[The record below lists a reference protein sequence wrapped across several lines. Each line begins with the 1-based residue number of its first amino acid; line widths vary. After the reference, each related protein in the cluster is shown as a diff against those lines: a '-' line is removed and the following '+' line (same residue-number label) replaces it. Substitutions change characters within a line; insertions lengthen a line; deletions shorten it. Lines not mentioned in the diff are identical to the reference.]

1 MQSLEYACA
10 ATGERIGFEGP
21 LYGETLAGLRGRVW
35 DYSIGARG
43 LTGIARGAREETV
56 TVKIHDSTATLD
68 LLRRL
73 ADADMAT
80 GKPGTLVA
88 DGEWETRAWIAK
100 SEPQSITPTMVETQL
115 TIVLADGVWRRGTTE
130 HHDPRTD
137 NAGDDLDYP
146 YDYPHDYAGM
156 SILGTVTNTSGMPQP
171 IRLTIFGPCVNPY
184 IIIGPNRYE
193 VDATIPAG
201 SRLEID
207 GTADARTVIMISNT
221 GLRTNLFAKAVRGTG
236 RGSGTYVFEPLPPG
250 TSSISWA
257 GGFKFDLTAIE
268 ERSEPPWT

>member
-1 MQSLEYACA
+1 MQSLEYVCA

-21 LYGETLAGLRGRVW
+21 LYGETLTGLRARVW

-43 LTGIARGAREETV
+43 LTGITRGAREETV
-56 TVKIHDSTATLD
+56 AVKIHDSTATLD

-73 ADADMAT
+73 ADADMAAGT
-80 GKPGTLVA
+80 PGTLVA

-130 HHDPRTD
+130 HHDPRAD
-137 NAGDDLDYP
+137 KAGGDLDYP

-156 SILGTVTNTSGMPQP
+156 SILDTVTNATGMPQP
-171 IRLTIFGPCVNPY
+171 VKLTIFGPCVNPY
-184 IIIGPNRYE
+184 IIIGTNRYE

-207 GTADARTVIMISNT
+207 GTADARTVIMISDT

-250 TSSISWA
+250 TSTISWA

>member
-21 LYGETLAGLRGRVW
+21 LYGETLTGLRARVW
-35 DYSIGARG
+35 DYSLASRG
-43 LTGIARGAREETV
+43 MTGITRKAREATV
-56 TVKIHDSTATLD
+56 TVKIHDSPATLD

-73 ADADMAT
+73 ADADMAS
-80 GKPGTLVA
+80 GNPGTLIA
-88 DGEWETRAWIAK
+88 DGEWKAGAWITK

-130 HHDPRTD
+130 HHDPRAD
-137 NAGDDLDYP
+137 KAGGDLDYP
-146 YDYPHDYAGM
+146 YDYPYDYAGM
-156 SILGTVTNTSGMPQP
+156 SILGTVTNATGMPQP
-171 IRLTIFGPCVNPY
+171 VKLTIFGPCVNPY
-184 IIIGPNRYE
+184 VIIGTNRYE

-207 GTADARTVIMISNT
+207 AASDSRTVTMISDT

-257 GGFKFDLTAIE
+257 GGFEFDLTVIE

>member
-1 MQSLEYACA
+1 MQSLEYVCS

-43 LTGIARGAREETV
+43 LTGITRKTRETNV
-56 TVKIHDSTATLD
+56 TVRIHDSPATLD

-73 ADADMAT
+73 ADADMAA
-80 GKPGTLVA
+80 GAPGTLVA

-115 TIVLADGVWRRGTTE
+115 AVALLDGVWRREITT

-137 NAGDDLDYP
+137 AGSGL
-146 YDYPHDYAGM
+146 DYPHDYPHDYGGM
-156 SILGTVTNTSGMPQP
+156 SILDTVANATGMPQP
-171 IRLTIFGPCVNPY
+171 VKLTIFGPCVNPY
-184 IIIGPNRYE
+184 IIIGTNRYE

-207 GTADARTVIMISNT
+207 AASDSRTVTMISDT

-236 RGSGTYVFEPLPPG
+236 RGSGTYIFEPLPPG
-250 TSSISWA
+250 MSTISWA
-257 GGFKFDLTAIE
+257 GGFEFDLTVIE

>member
-21 LYGETLAGLRGRVW
+21 LYGETLAGLRVRVW

-43 LTGIARGAREETV
+43 LTGITRGAREETV
-56 TVKIHDSTATLD
+56 AVKIHDSTATLD

-73 ADADMAT
+73 ADADMAAGT
-80 GKPGTLVA
+80 PGTLVA

-130 HHDPRTD
+130 HHDPRADKT
-137 NAGDDLDYP
+137 GGDLDYP

-156 SILGTVTNTSGMPQP
+156 SILDTVTNATGMPQP
-171 IRLTIFGPCVNPY
+171 VKLTIF
-184 IIIGPNRYE
+184 GPNRYE

-207 GTADARTVIMISNT
+207 AASDSRTVTMISDT

-236 RGSGTYVFEPLPPG
+236 RGSGIYVFEPLPPG

-257 GGFKFDLTAIE
+257 GGFEFDLTAIE

>member
-1 MQSLEYACA
+1 M
-10 ATGERIGFEGP
+10 
-21 LYGETLAGLRGRVW
+21 
-35 DYSIGARG
+35 
-43 LTGIARGAREETV
+43 TGITRKAREATV
-56 TVKIHDSTATLD
+56 TVKIHDSPATLD

-73 ADADMAT
+73 ADADMAAGT
-80 GKPGTLVA
+80 PGTLVA

-130 HHDPRTD
+130 HHDPRAD
-137 NAGDDLDYP
+137 KAGGDLDYP

-156 SILGTVTNTSGMPQP
+156 SILDTVTNATGMPQP
-171 IRLTIFGPCVNPY
+171 VKLTIFGPCVNPY
-184 IIIGPNRYE
+184 IIIGTNRYE

-207 GTADARTVIMISNT
+207 AASDSRTVTMISDT
-221 GLRTNLFAKAVRGTG
+221 GLRTNLFGKAVRGTG
-236 RGSGTYVFEPLPPG
+236 RGSGTYIFEPLPPG
-250 TSSISWA
+250 MSTISWA

>member
-1 MQSLEYACA
+1 VQSLEYVCS

-43 LTGIARGAREETV
+43 LTGITRKTRETNV
-56 TVKIHDSTATLD
+56 TVRIHDSPATLD

-73 ADADMAT
+73 ADADMAA
-80 GKPGTLVA
+80 GAPGTLVA
-88 DGEWETRAWIAK
+88 DGEWETRAWIPK

-115 TIVLADGVWRRGTTE
+115 AVALLDGVWRREITT

-137 NAGDDLDYP
+137 AGSGL
-146 YDYPHDYAGM
+146 DYPHDYPHDYGGM
-156 SILGTVTNTSGMPQP
+156 SILGTVANASGMPQP
-171 IRLTIFGPCVNPY
+171 VKLTIFGPCVNPY
-184 IIIGPNRYE
+184 IIIGTNRYE
-193 VDATIPAG
+193 VDATIPDG

-207 GTADARTVIMISNT
+207 AASDSRTVTMLSDT

-236 RGSGTYVFEPLPPG
+236 RGSGTYIFEPLPPG
-250 TSSISWA
+250 MSTISWA
-257 GGFKFDLTAIE
+257 GGFEFDLTVIE

>member
-1 MQSLEYACA
+1 MQSLEYVCA

-21 LYGETLAGLRGRVW
+21 LYGETLTGLRGRVW

-43 LTGIARGAREETV
+43 LIGITRKTRETNV
-56 TVKIHDSTATLD
+56 TVRIHDSPATLD

-80 GKPGTLVA
+80 GTPGTLVT

-100 SEPQSITPTMVETQL
+100 SEPQTITPTMVETQL

-137 NAGDDLDYP
+137 KAGGDL
-146 YDYPHDYAGM
+146 DYPHDYAGM
-156 SILGTVTNTSGMPQP
+156 SILGTVTNATGMPQP
-171 IRLTIFGPCVNPY
+171 VKLTIFGPCVNPY
-184 IIIGPNRYE
+184 IIIGTNRYE

-207 GTADARTVIMISNT
+207 AASDSRTVTMISDT
-221 GLRTNLFAKAVRGTG
+221 GLRTNLFGKAVRGAG

>member
-1 MQSLEYACA
+1 MQSLEYVCA

-21 LYGETLAGLRGRVW
+21 LYGETLTGLRARVW

-43 LTGIARGAREETV
+43 LTGITRGAREETV
-56 TVKIHDSTATLD
+56 AVKIHDSTATLD

-73 ADADMAT
+73 ADADMAAGT
-80 GKPGTLVA
+80 PGTLVA

-115 TIVLADGVWRRGTTE
+115 TIVLADGVWRRPTMTHFTPRYDSGT
-130 HHDPRTD
+130 
-137 NAGDDLDYP
+137 ADL
-146 YDYPHDYAGM
+146 DYPHDYPHDFAGM
-156 SILGTVTNTSGMPQP
+156 ALGAEIVNDTSMPQP
-171 IRLTIFGPCVNPY
+171 VKLTIFGPYVNPY
-184 IIIGPNRYE
+184 IIIGTNRYE

-207 GTADARTVIMISNT
+207 AASDSRTVTMISDT
-221 GLRTNLFAKAVRGTG
+221 GLRTNLFGKAVRGTG
-236 RGSGTYVFEPLPPG
+236 RGSGTYIFEPLPPG
-250 TSSISWA
+250 TSTISWA

>member
-1 MQSLEYACA
+1 MQSLEYVCA

-21 LYGETLAGLRGRVW
+21 LYGETLTGLRARVW
-35 DYSIGARG
+35 DYSLASRG
-43 LTGIARGAREETV
+43 MTGITRKAREATV
-56 TVKIHDSTATLD
+56 TVKIHDSPATLD

-73 ADADMAT
+73 ADADMAS
-80 GKPGTLVA
+80 GNSGTLVA
-88 DGEWETRAWIAK
+88 DGEWEAKAWIAK
-100 SEPQSITPTMVETQL
+100 SEPQAITPTMVETQL

-137 NAGDDLDYP
+137 KAGGDLDYP
-146 YDYPHDYAGM
+146 HDYPHDYAGM
-156 SILGTVTNTSGMPQP
+156 SIPGTVTNATVTPQP
-171 IRLTIFGPCVNPY
+171 LKLTIFGPCVNPY
-184 IIIGPNRYE
+184 IIIGTNRYE

-207 GTADARTVIMISNT
+207 AASDSRTVTMISDT
-221 GLRTNLFAKAVRGTG
+221 GLRTNLFAKAVRGAG

-257 GGFKFDLTAIE
+257 GGFEFDLTAIE
-268 ERSEPPWT
+268 ERNEPPWT

>member
-10 ATGERIGFEGP
+10 ATGERIVFEGP

-137 NAGDDLDYP
+137 KAGGDLDYP
-146 YDYPHDYAGM
+146 CDYPCDYAGM

-207 GTADARTVIMISNT
+207 GTADARTVIMISDT

-236 RGSGTYVFEPLPPG
+236 RGSGTYIFEPLPPG